1 MKNAASYKLRTPA
14 ERVSIN
20 TCSRILEQVVEPDKL
35 VQLCHQFIIDS
46 STDNAL
52 SIIDEIGSD
61 TWLLEYLEPP
71 FERWSGVYA
80 SDTIPT
86 SPLNRISRSK

>member
-1 MKNAASYKLRTPA
+1 MENAASYKLRTPA

-35 VQLCHQFIIDS
+35 VKLCHQFIIDP

-52 SIIDEIGSD
+52 SVIDEIGSD

-80 SDTIPT
+80 ADTIPT
-86 SPLNRISRSK
+86 GSLNKVSGLK